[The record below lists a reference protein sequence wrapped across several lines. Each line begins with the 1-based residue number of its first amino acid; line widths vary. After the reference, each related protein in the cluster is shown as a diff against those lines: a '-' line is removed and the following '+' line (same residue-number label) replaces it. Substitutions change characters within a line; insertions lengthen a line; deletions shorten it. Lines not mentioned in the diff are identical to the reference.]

1 MKKKS
6 LDQNISMFQS
16 AELNR
21 ITRLHKRYEIHIL
34 DQQCVCM
41 TTEFIYTAIQ
51 QQQNKKYRTQ
61 REKRAVTE
69 FGSSFF
75 SHLFILCMCVI
86 ILLWILASVSVLSNA
101 KHSYIENIIV
111 VIIRFLFSFIQYLV
125 IHDIH
130 HSSIIF
136 NHRFFSDKTKYFQQV
151 YYLNIIVIQYIIL
164 IKDKIAINCKPTI
177 SSI

>member
-16 AELNR
+16 AKLNR
-21 ITRLHKRYEIHIL
+21 ITRLHKRYKIHIL

-75 SHLFILCMCVI
+75 SHLFIFYVCVLLFCAGFQRLCRYYSMQNIVI
-86 ILLWILASVSVLSNA
+86 LRILLLSSSDFCF
-101 KHSYIENIIV
+101 HSFNIWSFMIF
-111 VIIRFLFSFIQYLV
+111 IIRRTFLTIVFFLTKQNTFSKFI
-125 IHDIH
+125 I
-130 HSSIIF
+130 
-136 NHRFFSDKTKYFQQV
+136 
-151 YYLNIIVIQYIIL
+151 
-164 IKDKIAINCKPTI
+164 
-177 SSI
+177 